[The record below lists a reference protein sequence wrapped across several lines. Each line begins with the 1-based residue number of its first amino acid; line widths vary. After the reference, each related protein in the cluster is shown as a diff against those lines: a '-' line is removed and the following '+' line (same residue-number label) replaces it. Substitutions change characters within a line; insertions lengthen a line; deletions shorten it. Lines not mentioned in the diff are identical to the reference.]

1 MLRAGPG
8 SVLNECDTESM
19 QDAPHT
25 RLWLPPLA
33 LAGCVRAV
41 MLRDTRGRAL
51 DGAQRE
57 NYFPA
62 TPLVSLFWWLQGR
75 SEWLATPG
83 FSQPHDQQVP
93 APVLLGGP
101 FTLPS
106 HTRNPGDM
114 HAFKLLMLPDAFTA
128 LTGVALDAQVNR
140 IVDARELLPADWR
153 DWAVAMGA
161 ATDDAARLQ
170 LLQDF
175 LLPRWQGL
183 GERRPSHRY
192 ADWTEA
198 LAVRAATSAAG
209 RSLRQLERR
218 IKAWAGLPLRELRAV
233 SRAERAFYAVAAA
246 EGQPGFNWADIAAG
260 SDYADQSHLCRETRR
275 LTGFSP
281 AELRSRMQRE
291 ESFWAYRLWR

>member
-1 MLRAGPG
+1 MDASLREPAR
-8 SVLNECDTESM
+8 ES
-19 QDAPHT
+19 A

-41 MLRDTRGRAL
+41 MLRDTRGRGLA
-51 DGAQRE
+51 AEQRD

-62 TPLVSLFWWLQGR
+62 TPLVSLFWWAEGR

-83 FSQPHDQQVP
+83 FSQPPAVP
-93 APVLLGGP
+93 VHAPVLFAGP

-106 HTRNPGDM
+106 HTRNPGEIS
-114 HAFKLLMLPDAFTA
+114 AFKLLMLPDAFTA
-128 LTGVALDAQVNR
+128 LTGVALDRHVNQ
-140 IVDARELLPADWR
+140 IDDARAVLPPDWQA
-153 DWAVAMGA
+153 WAAQMSA
-161 ATDDAARLQ
+161 APDDAARLA

-175 LLPRWQGL
+175 LVPRWQAL
-183 GERRPSHRY
+183 GTQRPGHRY
-192 ADWTEA
+192 AAWTEA

-218 IKAWAGLPLRELRAV
+218 IKAWAGLPMRELRAV
-233 SRAERAFYAVAAA
+233 SRAESAFYAVAAA
-246 EGQPGFNWADIAAG
+246 EGGGAVNWAEIAAG

-281 AELRSRMQRE
+281 EDLRRRIATE
-291 ESFWAYRLWR
+291 EAFWAYRLWRD